1 MNRPFRKDRK
11 GPLIVAAG
19 WLFADMLLALAM
31 LFLAAN
37 TLAIH
42 PPPLPTRTPTLLT
55 ATSTP
60 TPTPT
65 PAPYLEQTFH
75 RFKIAVDASG
85 LLSGSQNARNAVAQ
99 QVEAQSFL
107 QGRKAGLAIVYGG
120 APNDSQI
127 VRAEDIAN
135 KVYDILHGLGK
146 QNQTFTYISR
156 YDPLYLLGGDSNTV
170 FIDIFLFAQ

>member
-37 TLAIH
+37 TLAVH
-42 PPPLPTRTPTLLT
+42 PPPLPTRVPTHPPV
-55 ATSTP
+55 TS
-60 TPTPT
+60 T

-75 RFKIAVDASG
+75 RFKIAIDASG
-85 LLSGSQNARNAVAQ
+85 LLSGSQSARNAVVQ

-120 APNDSQI
+120 APNDNQI

-146 QNQTFTYISR
+146 QNETFTYISR
-156 YDPLYLLGGDSNTV
+156 YDPLYLLGGNSNTV
-170 FIDIFLFAQ
+170 TIDIFLFAQ

>member
-1 MNRPFRKDRK
+1 MNRPFRRDRK

-37 TLAIH
+37 TLAVH
-42 PPPLPTRTPTLLT
+42 PPPLPSVVPTHPAVT
-55 ATSTP
+55 A
-60 TPTPT
+60 TPT

-85 LLSGSQNARNAVAQ
+85 LLSGSQSARNAVAQ
-99 QVEAQSFL
+99 QVQAQSFL

-135 KVYDILHGLGK
+135 KVYDILHDLGK
-146 QNQTFTYISR
+146 RNETFTNISR
-156 YDPLYLLGGDSNTV
+156 YDPLYLLGGNSNTV
-170 FIDIFLFAQ
+170 TIDIFLFAQ